1 MDNGAVE
8 RHIPDPGFAGDDGTA
23 DPGVRSALAA
33 LAAEPTTYGD
43 ALLALQD
50 ARLLVPVV
58 AILGEVEVD
67 ERGLAHDKTS
77 DMAAV
82 LMTGADGRRALLA
95 FTGSDSLAAWDAG
108 ARPVPVPTRLAAQ
121 SAVQDGAAAL
131 VVDIA
136 GPATA
141 VVEGDDLTRLAA
153 GWRVVRL
160 QDGRGDQLGWIG
172 PAAE

>member
-1 MDNGAVE
+1 VE

-23 DPGVRSALAA
+23 DPALRAA
-33 LAAEPTTYGD
+33 LAVLVAEPTTYGD

-58 AILGEVEVD
+58 AVLGEVEVD
-67 ERGLAHDKTS
+67 EHGLTHDKTS

-95 FTGSDSLAAWDAG
+95 FTGSDSLATWDAG

-172 PAAE
+172 PAPE

>member
-1 MDNGAVE
+1 
-8 RHIPDPGFAGDDGTA
+8 
-23 DPGVRSALAA
+23 
-33 LAAEPTTYGD
+33 
-43 ALLALQD
+43 
-50 ARLLVPVV
+50 
-58 AILGEVEVD
+58 
-67 ERGLAHDKTS
+67 
-77 DMAAV
+77 
-82 LMTGADGRRALLA
+82 MTGADGRRALLA
-95 FTGSDSLAAWDAG
+95 FTGSDSLATWDAG

-136 GPATA
+136 GPATV

-172 PAAE
+172 PPPE

>member
-1 MDNGAVE
+1 VE

-23 DPGVRSALAA
+23 DPALRAA
-33 LAAEPTTYGD
+33 LAVLVAEPATYGD

-58 AILGEVEVD
+58 AVLGEVEVD
-67 ERGLAHDKTS
+67 EHGLTHDKTS

-95 FTGSDSLAAWDAG
+95 FTGSDSLATWDAG

-172 PAAE
+172 PAPE